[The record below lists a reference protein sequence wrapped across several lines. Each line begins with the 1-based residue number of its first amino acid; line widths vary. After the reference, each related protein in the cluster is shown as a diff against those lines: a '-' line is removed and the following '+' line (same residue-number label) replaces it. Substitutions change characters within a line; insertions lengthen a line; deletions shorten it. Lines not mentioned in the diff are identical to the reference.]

1 MARARAKKKD
11 IAAER
16 PTSLPKLEFSGTD
29 ANSVLN
35 HLPIGVFMIDVGA
48 DGTFRCANI
57 NEVFGSLLNMDMPA
71 FVRSLLAGEES
82 SPDMAPF
89 VDRLRHCV
97 ATRCPEIFEWTRP
110 AKPDSAHL
118 ECHIVPVAAAGEPVR
133 RIVGTLADRTPQRR
147 AERRMLHDAFHDD
160 LTNLPN
166 RARFMES
173 LESVCLGSAES
184 PAPVHGLLLL
194 NVDRIKIVNESLGHI
209 AGDELLISV
218 ARRLRQCARPEDL
231 LARIGG
237 DEFALLVD
245 HIEGAEEARSIAD
258 MIHRRMRIAFNFSGA
273 EVFVSL
279 GIGIAIGTGG
289 DSDPDTLISDA
300 SLALNRA
307 KRAGNAKTEIYSNA
321 IKQRPKSLLQLETDL
336 RRAVAREEFE
346 LHYQPL
352 VTLEDLRL
360 AGFEALSR
368 WRHPDRG
375 LVSPCEF
382 IPLAEETGLIVPL
395 GKWALREA
403 CRQQKEWLLGY
414 PDHPDLFMSVN
425 VSAVQFGNERL
436 VDDVREILAATGLDG
451 SRLKLEITESVIME
465 NAELATAVL
474 RELKTLGIA
483 FAVDDFGTGY
493 SSLSY
498 LTRFPIDILKIDRC
512 FVSEMH
518 QSEESFK
525 IVRIL
530 ASLAA
535 TLDLKLVA
543 EGIETMRQLEDLR
556 DLGCHM
562 GQGYLF
568 SRPLPSANAERIL
581 RESPYFSPAPD
592 AD

>member
-1 MARARAKKKD
+1 MARARTKKRD
-11 IAAER
+11 TAAER
-16 PTSLPKLEFSGTD
+16 PTSLPKLEFSGPD
-29 ANSVLN
+29 ANSVLE
-35 HLPIGVFMIDVGA
+35 HLPIGVFMIDVGE
-48 DGTFRCANI
+48 DGTFSCASI
-57 NEVFGSLLNMDMPA
+57 NEVFGSLLNIDLPA
-71 FVRSLLAGEES
+71 FVRSLLAGGES
-82 SPDMAPF
+82 SPDLAPF

-97 ATRCPEIFEWTRP
+97 ATRCPEIFEWTRR
-110 AKPDSAHL
+110 AGPDSAHL
-118 ECHIVPVAAAGEPVR
+118 ECHIVPIAAEGEPVR
-133 RIVGTLADRTPQRR
+133 RMVGTLADRTPQRR
-147 AERRMLHDAFHDD
+147 AERRMLHHAFHDD
-160 LTNLPN
+160 LTDLPN

-173 LESVCLGSAES
+173 LESVCLGSGAA
-184 PAPVHGLLLL
+184 PARVHGLLLL
-194 NVDRIKIVNESLGHI
+194 NVDRIQIVNESLGYI

-218 ARRLRQCARPEDL
+218 ARRLRKCARPEDL

-245 HIEGAEEARSIAD
+245 NIEGPEEARTIAD
-258 MIHRRMRIAFNFSGA
+258 MIHRRMGIAFNLSGA

-279 GIGIAIGTGG
+279 GIGIATGTGG
-289 DSDPDTLISDA
+289 DSDPDILVSDA

-307 KRAGNAKTEIYSNA
+307 KSAGKAKTEIYTEA

-352 VTLEDLRL
+352 VTLGDLRL

-395 GKWALREA
+395 GKWVLREA
-403 CRQQKEWLLGY
+403 CRQHKEWLERH
-414 PDHPDLFMSVN
+414 PDLADLFMSIN
-425 VSAVQFGNERL
+425 VSGIQFGNERL
-436 VDDVREILAATGLDG
+436 VDDIREILADTGLDG

-465 NAELATAVL
+465 NAELAAAVL

-498 LTRFPIDILKIDRC
+498 LNRFPIDILKIDRC
-512 FVSEMH
+512 FVSAMH

-543 EGIETMRQLEDLR
+543 EGIETTKQLEDLR

-568 SRPLPSANAERIL
+568 ARPLPAADAERL
-581 RESPYFSPAPD
+581 LGDSQCFSPARE
-592 AD
+592 